1 MALNKERTM
10 NETIHLAEQHIL
22 ESLARLKH
30 IDEQM
35 AKAEQSHITTPLP
48 PAAVSK
54 LAALKQSRDGLAQQL
69 ATLQSQPLSSDPHHA
84 ASHSEGIKGGLEVV
98 GEELKN
104 VLGSVFRHP

>member
-1 MALNKERTM
+1 M

-35 AKAEQSHITTPLP
+35 VKAEQSRNAAPLAPEVAAKLTT
-48 PAAVSK
+48 
-54 LAALKQSRDGLAQQL
+54 LKQSRDGYAQQL
-69 ATLQSQPLSSDPHHA
+69 AELQSKPLDRDPQHA
-84 ASHSEGIKGGLEVV
+84 VAHSEGIKGGLEVV

-104 VLGSVFRHP
+104 VLGSVFKHP